1 MRVAII
7 PLFTIQTYLAVM
19 WLPES
24 FLEILKLHNALK
36 RILESSGEGVAGR
49 RVDFI
54 MGVIDLIER

>member
-1 MRVAII
+1 
-7 PLFTIQTYLAVM
+7 M